1 MTVDR
6 GSFEL
11 LAEHWAIVALG
22 NDRVQRALTAAS
34 RLYVERNVGN
44 YVHGS
49 LVDGAADELIHRT
62 ATAYEIVAAEGMED
76 LFRVHRGNLGQR
88 AAMAQAATHR
98 AFELRRAL
106 PLEVADPRSLIYQ
119 VLQLG
124 SFAYVSDRWAEF
136 RAWLRDRGV
145 TPEIIPQRDEDW
157 DGHIL
162 YTLSNVWIR
171 LLRKDGWSD
180 LTTVGELVVSLRE
193 SQAERE
199 ETYLLDAD
207 QDGTVKPKAWRLI
220 ALYHW
225 ARASELIAEYMMQ
238 GTPVGIQAEL
248 DFHFERAIQAS
259 QSALDAP
266 TEVTLKWLHLLSSR
280 MVAGSL
286 WSLASAGRETRNL
299 VSVKTRSA
307 LFEFLPP
314 QRSALLEQGLLD
326 QASTA
331 VVVDLPTSAGKTVL
345 AEFKAVQALNHF
357 KEERGWVAYVAP
369 TRALVA
375 QVTRRLRKDLSP
387 IGIRVEQLTA
397 AVELDDI
404 ERQMVTQADE
414 PFDVLVATP
423 EKLHL
428 LIRNG
433 IVERPLSLMVLDEAH
448 NIADRQ
454 RGVRIELLLATVK
467 QDCPEANFLLLMPF
481 VPNADD
487 LANWLSPQSGRSI
500 SLGSSAWQPNDRL
513 VGLVKISPP
522 PHENMRRD
530 WSIAYKTLS
539 TSAHTLVV
547 DEKLR
552 IGEGATLPFTYAKV
566 RKNLG
571 LIAAAGARALSDRG
585 TSIVMARTIRDVW
598 SIARN
603 LRESIPSEDVPE
615 EISLVQRFLA
625 TEVSPEFELISLLD
639 SRIGVHHAGLSD
651 EARSMME
658 WLAESG
664 HLRVL
669 VATTSIAQ
677 GINFP
682 VSSVFVASRQ
692 VSLKTHSEEMPS
704 RDFWNLVGRA
714 GRVDQ
719 DSIGVVGLACRDD
732 KDEVELTRFVK
743 DAMGSL
749 ASRLVSMLN
758 DIAARG
764 RLMDLE
770 GFLYSDQWADFRGYV
785 AHLYNQS
792 NSLAEV
798 LSRTELILRN
808 TFGYNVLADGDE
820 ADKEKGRELLSATR
834 KYAESLSRNPQNAKL
849 ADSTGFAPESVGA
862 ATRELRQLDRSLTH
876 EDWMPT
882 SLFGSQGSALPDL
895 MGVLMKVPQ
904 VRESIEEIAPGRS
917 DDGSRA
923 AEIATDWVN
932 GTSIQE
938 IAQRY
943 FQQEGDQD
951 LTKALTHTCKAI
963 YRNLAMAGT
972 WGISALSKM
981 PSSGLDFDS
990 LPEDD
995 VRRIN
1000 LLGAM
1005 IYHGVA
1011 TESGVLMRM
1020 ASVPRSVADSLGA
1033 QAQRVRGQLS
1043 SASEA
1048 RSYLKELPSEVWE
1061 RHRPAGA
1068 TMTGD
1073 DYRRAWRILVGEAD

>member
-6 GSFEL
+6 ESFER
-11 LAEHWAIVALG
+11 LAQHWAISALG
-22 NDRVQRALTAAS
+22 EGRVQRAMSAAA
-34 RLYVERNVGN
+34 RLYVERNVGQ
-44 YVHGS
+44 YIHGS
-49 LVDGAADELIHRT
+49 GVDGEADELIRRT

-76 LFRVHRGNLGQR
+76 LFRAQRGNLNQS
-88 AAMAQAATHR
+88 AAIAQAAAYR

-106 PLEVADPRSLIYQ
+106 PLNLEDPRSLIFQ
-119 VLQLG
+119 ILQLG

-136 RAWLRDRGV
+136 RAWLRDRDV
-145 TPEIIPQRDEDW
+145 SPEQLTRLDDDW
-157 DGHIL
+157 DSHIL
-162 YTLSNVWIR
+162 YVLSDIWIR
-171 LLRKDGWSD
+171 LLRKNGWSD
-180 LTTVGELVVSLRE
+180 LTAVGELVVALRDA
-193 SQAERE
+193 QAERE
-199 ETYLLDAD
+199 EEYLVHAD

-238 GTPVGIQAEL
+238 GTPVSIQAEL
-248 DFHFERAIQAS
+248 DFHFERAIDAS

-286 WSLASAGRETRNL
+286 WSLTSAGRETRNL
-299 VSVKTRSA
+299 VSAKTRSS

-314 QRSALLEQGLLD
+314 QRTALLEKGLLD

-345 AEFKAVQALNHF
+345 AEFKAVQALNQF

-375 QVTRRLRKDLSP
+375 QITRRLRKDLSP
-387 IGIRVEQLTA
+387 LGLRVEQLTA
-397 AVELDDI
+397 AVEVDDI
-404 ERQMVTQADE
+404 EQQMLSQTDE

-433 IVERPLSLMVLDEAH
+433 VVQRPLSLIVLDEAH
-448 NIADRQ
+448 NIADKQ

-467 QDCPEANFLLLMPF
+467 QDCPEANFLLLMPY
-481 VPNADD
+481 VPNAND
-487 LANWLSPQSGRSI
+487 LANWLSPGSGRSI
-500 SLGSSAWQPNDRL
+500 SLGTSAWQPNDRL
-513 VGLVKISPP
+513 VGLVRIAPP
-522 PHENMRRD
+522 PTEKDRRG
-530 WSIAYKTLS
+530 WAISYKTLS
-539 TSAHTLVV
+539 TQSHTLVV
-547 DEKLR
+547 DEDLR
-552 IGEGATLPFTYAKV
+552 IGEGATLPFTYAQVKN
-566 RKNLG
+566 NLG
-571 LIAAAGARALSDRG
+571 MIAAAGARALSDRG

-598 SIARN
+598 SIARK
-603 LRESIPSEDVPE
+603 LKQSIPAETVSDEVA
-615 EISLVQRFLA
+615 LVQRFLA
-625 TEVSPEFELISLLD
+625 TEVSPEFELIDLLG

-664 HLRVL
+664 HLRIL

-692 VSLKTHSEEMPS
+692 VSFKTHSEEMPT

-732 KDEVELTRFVK
+732 KDERDLTRFVK
-743 DAMGSL
+743 DATGDL
-749 ASRLVSMLN
+749 ASRLVGML
-758 DIAARG
+758 DELSARG

-770 GFLYSDQWADFRGYV
+770 GYIYSDQWADFRGYV

-798 LSRTELILRN
+798 LSKTELILRN
-808 TFGYNVLADGDE
+808 TFGYNALADGDE
-820 ADKEKGRELLSATR
+820 VEKQKGRALLSATR
-834 KYAESLSRNPQNAKL
+834 KYAESLSRSPQNAKL

-862 ATRELRQLDRSLTH
+862 ATRELRQLDRNLGRD
-876 EDWMPT
+876 DWMPA
-882 SLFGSQGSALPDL
+882 SLFGRQDSALPDL
-895 MGVLMKVPQ
+895 MGVLMKMPQ

-917 DDGSRA
+917 NAGTKV

-932 GTSIQE
+932 GASIQQ

-943 FQQEGDQD
+943 FQQEGSDN
-951 LTKALTHTCKAI
+951 LTAALTDTCKAI

-981 PSSGLDFDS
+981 PSSGLDFEA
-990 LPEDD
+990 LPEGD

-1000 LLGAM
+1000 MLGAM
-1005 IYHGVA
+1005 IYHGVS
-1011 TESGVLMRM
+1011 TESGVVMRM

-1033 QAQRVRGQLS
+1033 QVQSDRGQVP
-1043 SASEA
+1043 SAGEA
-1048 RSYLKELPSEVWE
+1048 RSYLREMPAELWE
-1061 RHRPAGA
+1061 RHRPTGA
-1068 TMTGD
+1068 AMSGD
-1073 DYRRAWRILVGEAD
+1073 DYRRAWQILVGEGE